1 MTGPPSALPA
11 DAAAVLVP
19 VKAFAQAKLRLADV
33 LEPATRSELARAM
46 AAQVLRAAAPL
57 PVYVV
62 CDDLEVRAW
71 AERQDAEVVWTP
83 DLGLNGAVE
92 AGVAH
97 LARRGIARAVVSHA
111 DLPLATDLAWLA
123 AAGRRG
129 DDVVTLVPDRR
140 LDGTNVAVVPTGA
153 GFRFAYGPASFA
165 AHRAEA
171 IRLGLP
177 ARLVPDERLGWDVDV
192 AADLALADHLTLPST
207 VAALL
212 RAAAEAASPDPSA
225 DPSPAEV

>member
-1 MTGPPSALPA
+1 MTGLPSAPPA

-19 VKAFAQAKLRLADV
+19 VKAFAQAKLRLAGV

-62 CDDLEVRAW
+62 CDDLEVQAW
-71 AERQDAEVVWTP
+71 AERQGAEVVWTP

-97 LARRGIARAVVSHA
+97 LARRGVARAVVCHA
-111 DLPLATDLAWLA
+111 DLPLAEDLAWLA
-123 AAGRRG
+123 AG
-129 DDVVTLVPDRR
+129 DGVTLVPDRH
-140 LDGTNVAVVPTGA
+140 LDGTNVAAVPTAA

-165 AHRAEA
+165 AHRHEA
-171 IRLGLP
+171 IRLGLI

-192 AADLALADHLTLPST
+192 PADLVLTDDLALPST

-212 RAAAEAASPDPSA
+212 RAAAGAASPDPSA